1 MSLSNRLK
9 ELLLDC
15 LRRLVPHQWPGG
27 DGFTQEEV
35 LGEYPSL
42 AARKLVPGEQTLH
55 RLHSELAT
63 ELAQFFAAR
72 NSQQGEKAE
81 QGAKTEDGVQA
92 FVRPEQPEG

>member
-15 LRRLVPHQWPGG
+15 LRRLLPHQWPGG

-35 LGEYPSL
+35 LHEYPSL
-42 AARKLVPGEQTLH
+42 AARRLVPGEKTLH
-55 RLHSELAT
+55 RLHPEMAA

-72 NSQQGEKAE
+72 TAQQGVKTE
-81 QGAKTEDGVQA
+81 QGAETEGGLQA

>member
-15 LRRLVPHQWPGG
+15 LRRLLPHQWPGG
-27 DGFTQEEV
+27 DGFTQQEV
-35 LGEYPSL
+35 LHEYPSL

-55 RLHSELAT
+55 RLNPELAT

-72 NSQQGEKAE
+72 TAQQCEKAD
-81 QGAKTEDGVQA
+81 DGVQA
-92 FVRPEQPEG
+92 FVRPEQPKC